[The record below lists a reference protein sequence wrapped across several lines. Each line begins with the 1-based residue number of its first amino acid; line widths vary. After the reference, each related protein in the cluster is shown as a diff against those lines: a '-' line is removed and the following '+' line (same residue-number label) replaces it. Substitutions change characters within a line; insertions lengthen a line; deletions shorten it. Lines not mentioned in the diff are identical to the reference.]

1 MSKCLLKCSFML
13 ISWDLLRTSK
23 SKFVP
28 PGFVEIAYF
37 TKLPITS
44 YLSALL
50 FTGPGTSTTQMWVPS
65 TTLVAMVGAL
75 AGSGRN
81 SFNSV
86 NSNINECTTAQAYKR
101 GAAWQEKSS
110 DTNRTG
116 IKNTS
121 LAAQGALAHRLQR
134 RTACKIQNGRQWAQK
149 WPTGSGKV
157 STPRFWGILSNF
169 HQISF
174 LIRALLLWEK

>member
-121 LAAQGALAHRLQR
+121 LAAQGALAHRLQNL
-134 RTACKIQNGRQWAQK
+134 QNPK
-149 WPTGSGKV
+149 WPPVGPKMADEVWKGV
-157 STPRFWGILSNF
+157 YPRFLGILSNF
-169 HQISF
+169 
-174 LIRALLLWEK
+174 R